1 LFETR
6 RLDLLVKFL
15 LLLAILTTTLN
26 DLHLIT
32 KTIKK
37 LLQPDVDQNP
47 AREIQEERDN
57 RNPKI
62 KAKTREE
69 AARAVLVVIQK
80 VKTPPKMSRTTFL
93 LLVEEEF
100 VDLLLVE
107 VVDHQTKRYK
117 KKKFSRKRQFS

>member
-93 LLVEEEF
+93 LLVEEF

-107 VVDHQTKRYK
+107 VVDHHKTKRYK
-117 KKKFSRKRQFS
+117 KKKSSRKQQFS

>member
-15 LLLAILTTTLN
+15 LLLTTFLTTTLH
-26 DLHLIT
+26 LLIT

-93 LLVEEEF
+93 LLVEEF

-107 VVDHQTKRYK
+107 VVDHHKTKRYK
-117 KKKFSRKRQFS
+117 KKKSSRKQQFS

>member
-6 RLDLLVKFL
+6 RLDLLVKFQL
-15 LLLAILTTTLN
+15 LLPLTTTLL
-26 DLHLIT
+26 LHLIT

-80 VKTPPKMSRTTFL
+80 VKTPPKMSRTTIL
-93 LLVEEEF
+93 LLVEEEI
-100 VDLLLVE
+100 VDPLFLLE
-107 VVDHQTKRYK
+107 VVDHKTKRYK
-117 KKKFSRKRQFS
+117 KKKSSRKQQFS

>member
-15 LLLAILTTTLN
+15 LLLTTFLTTTLH
-26 DLHLIT
+26 LLIT

-47 AREIQEERDN
+47 AREIQEERPN
-57 RNPKI
+57 QNPKI
-62 KAKTREE
+62 KTKETREE

-80 VKTPPKMSRTTFL
+80 VKTPLKMSRTTFL
-93 LLVEEEF
+93 LLVEEF

-107 VVDHQTKRYK
+107 VVDHHKTKRYK
-117 KKKFSRKRQFS
+117 KKKSSRKQQFS

>member
-15 LLLAILTTTLN
+15 LLLPILITTLH
-26 DLHLIT
+26 HLIK

-47 AREIQEERDN
+47 AREIQEERVN
-57 RNPKI
+57 LNPKI
-62 KAKTREE
+62 KTKTREE
-69 AARAVLVVIQK
+69 ARAVLVVIQK
-80 VKTPPKMSRTTFL
+80 VKTPPKTSRTTFL
-93 LLVEEEF
+93 LLVEEV

-107 VVDHQTKRYK
+107 VVDHRKTKRYK
-117 KKKFSRKRQFS
+117 KKKSSRKRQFS

>member
-15 LLLAILTTTLN
+15 LLLTTFLTTTLH
-26 DLHLIT
+26 LLIT

-47 AREIQEERDN
+47 AREIQEERPN
-57 RNPKI
+57 QNPKI
-62 KAKTREE
+62 KTKETREE
-69 AARAVLVVIQK
+69 ARAVLVVIQK
-80 VKTPPKMSRTTFL
+80 VKTPLKMSRTTIL
-93 LLVEEEF
+93 LLVEEF

-107 VVDHQTKRYK
+107 VVDHHKTKRYK
-117 KKKFSRKRQFS
+117 KKKSSRKQQFS

>member
-15 LLLAILTTTLN
+15 LLLPILITTLH
-26 DLHLIT
+26 HLIT

-37 LLQPDVDQNP
+37 SLQPDVDQNP
-47 AREIQEERDN
+47 AREILEERAN
-57 RNPKI
+57 LNPKI

-69 AARAVLVVIQK
+69 ARAVLVVIQK
-80 VKTPPKMSRTTFL
+80 VKTPPKMSRTTFP

-107 VVDHQTKRYK
+107 VVDHKTKRYK
-117 KKKFSRKRQFS
+117 KKKSSRKQQFS